1 MLVLEREVNTIVVF
15 VSRNI
20 DLPQTKIRKTQ
31 TNVRV
36 NDVEKISLAGLLSE
50 EEPFYHILVLK

>member
-1 MLVLEREVNTIVVF
+1 MLVLEPEVNTIVAF
-15 VSRNI
+15 VSKNL
-20 DLPQTKIRKTQ
+20 DFPQTRIRKTQ

-36 NDVEKISLAGLLSE
+36 NDGEAISIAGLLSE